1 MKNNKVISI
10 VDDDIKADKNKI
22 IQALRYK
29 LTLYIDKTEQLKEN
43 IENLNKEH
51 NKEIDELK
59 NQHIEREYYLN
70 KELRR
75 YKRYTNG
82 FYGYVFGHPD
92 DAVLSNPELD

>member
-1 MKNNKVISI
+1 MSKKSVSVV
-10 VDDDIKADKNKI
+10 VDDDIKADKSKI

-29 LTLYIDKTEQLKEN
+29 LTLYMDKTDQLKETIELMEKEHKN
-43 IENLNKEH
+43 DIEN
-51 NKEIDELK
+51 LK

-82 FYGYVFGHPD
+82 FYGYIFGHPD
-92 DAVLSNPELD
+92 GDDLSTPELD

>member
-1 MKNNKVISI
+1 MNKNKAITI
-10 VDDDIKADKNKI
+10 IDDDIKADKSKI

-29 LTLYIDKTEQLKEN
+29 LSLYMDKTDQLKEQ
-43 IENLNKEH
+43 IELINKEH
-51 NKEIDELK
+51 KKELDNLN

-82 FYGYVFGHPD
+82 FYGYFFGHQEDNNLSSPD
-92 DAVLSNPELD
+92 LD